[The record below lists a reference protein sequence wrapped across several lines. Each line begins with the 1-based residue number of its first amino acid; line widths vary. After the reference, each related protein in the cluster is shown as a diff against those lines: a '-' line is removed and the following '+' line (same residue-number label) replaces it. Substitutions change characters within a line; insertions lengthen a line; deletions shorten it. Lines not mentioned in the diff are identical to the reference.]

1 MIPAQS
7 QFFKYCLDVPVARLI
22 GNVVADSSKDQCV
35 RILLFVDINA
45 IELMPPRNVGA
56 FSTCEIPYQTRQCLG
71 IRTL

>member
-1 MIPAQS
+1 M
-7 QFFKYCLDVPVARLI
+7 
-22 GNVVADSSKDQCV
+22 
-35 RILLFVDINA
+35 LFVDINA